1 MTVFSHTSL
10 SPELVHLLGHDEW
23 TPAHTH
29 DLGHLVYPATGV
41 LSLVTREG
49 SWIAPSNR
57 VVWVPA
63 EFEHQH
69 RAHGAADMRVVF
81 LPAHMAVSLV
91 DRPAVLATTPLARE
105 AMLGLTGTR
114 HRTKASADRLRLV
127 IIDELTVT
135 GEQPLHLPE
144 PVDPRLLALT
154 KIVEEDLANP
164 VSLAELGRRVGAGER
179 TLTRLFQQET
189 GMTFR
194 QWRAEL
200 RIHRALLLLTDG
212 WSVYDTAAE
221 CGWANPSSFISVFT
235 ALVGTS
241 PGLYRQSLHG

>member
-1 MTVFSHTSL
+1 MNKFGHRAL
-10 SPELVHLLGHDEW
+10 DLELIHLLGHDER

-41 LSLVTREG
+41 LSLVTVDG

-69 RAHGAADMRVVF
+69 RAHGSTDMRVVF
-81 LPAHMAVSLV
+81 LPEHMAVSLV
-91 DRPAVLATTPLARE
+91 DRPAVLATTPLATQ
-105 AMLGLTGTR
+105 AMLALTGSR
-114 HRTKASADRLRLV
+114 HRTKESADRLRLV
-127 IIDELTVT
+127 VIDELTTT

-144 PVDPRLLALT
+144 PRDDRLLAVT
-154 KIVEEDLANP
+154 KLVEEDLANP
-164 VSLAELGRRVGAGER
+164 ESLAELGRRVGAGER

-200 RIHRALLLLTDG
+200 RVHRALLLLADG
-212 WSVYDTAAE
+212 MSVYDTAAE
-221 CGWANPSSFISVFT
+221 CGWANPGSFITAFT
-235 ALVGTS
+235 ALVGMS
-241 PGLYRQSLHG
+241 PGRYQHSLGR

>member
-1 MTVFSHTSL
+1 MNKFRHESI
-10 SPELVHLLGHDEW
+10 SPELIHLLGHDER

-29 DLGHLVYPATGV
+29 DLGHLVYPASGV
-41 LSLVTREG
+41 LSLVTSDG

-69 RAHGAADMRVVF
+69 RAHGATDMRVVF
-81 LPAHMAVSLV
+81 LPQDMAALLV
-91 DRPAVLATTPLARE
+91 DRPAVLATTALARE
-105 AMLGLTGTR
+105 AMLALTDSR
-114 HRTKASADRLRLV
+114 RREKASTDRLRLV
-127 IIDELTVT
+127 VIDELSST

-144 PVDPRLLALT
+144 PHDDRLLAVTNL
-154 KIVEEDLANP
+154 VEAELSNP
-164 VSLAELGRRVGAGER
+164 ASLAELGHRVGASER

-200 RIHRALLLLTDG
+200 RVHRALLLLADG
-212 WSVYDTAAE
+212 RSVYDTAAE
-221 CGWANPSSFISVFT
+221 CGWANPGSFISAFT
-235 ALVGTS
+235 SLVGMS
-241 PGLYRQSLHG
+241 PGRYRHSLTG

>member
-1 MTVFSHTSL
+1 MNKFSHESL
-10 SPELVHLLGHDEW
+10 SPELIHLLGHDER

-41 LSLVTREG
+41 LSLVTSDG

-63 EFEHQH
+63 DFEHQH

-81 LPAHMAVSLV
+81 LPAQMAAALV
-91 DRPAVLATTPLARE
+91 DRPAVLATTPLATE
-105 AMLGLTGTR
+105 AMLALTGPR
-114 HRTKASADRLRLV
+114 RRTKASTDRLRLV
-127 IIDELTVT
+127 ILDELTAT

-144 PVDPRLLALT
+144 PRDDRLLAVT
-154 KIVEEDLANP
+154 KLVEEDLANP
-164 VSLAELGRRVGAGER
+164 VSLAELGRQVGTSER

-200 RIHRALLLLTDG
+200 RVHRALLLLADG
-212 WSVYDTAAE
+212 LSVYDTAAE
-221 CGWANPSSFISVFT
+221 CGWANPGSFITVFT
-235 ALVGTS
+235 SLVGMS
-241 PGLYRQSLHG
+241 PGRYQHSLRG